1 MCVCVCTVFA
11 SSEPEP
17 GFQGDTLQLAF
28 IDLRQVCQS
37 SVQVCQTPVTPCQN
51 YISHHL
57 SHNHTHTPT
66 HTHPQ
71 AQEGNNWKKP
81 NIVFLD
87 NPLPLSLSLS
97 LLLSLS
103 FCLSCYPYAVVLFVS
118 PFSVIRI

>member
-11 SSEPEP
+11 SSEPVP

-57 SHNHTHTPT
+57 SHTHTHTHTHTDT
-66 HTHPQ
+66 HTHRHFRLSMFRDVVRIPG
-71 AQEGNNWKKP
+71 GNKIGRAHVCTP
-81 NIVFLD
+81 VTLE
-87 NPLPLSLSLS
+87 S
-97 LLLSLS
+97 
-103 FCLSCYPYAVVLFVS
+103 
-118 PFSVIRI
+118 R